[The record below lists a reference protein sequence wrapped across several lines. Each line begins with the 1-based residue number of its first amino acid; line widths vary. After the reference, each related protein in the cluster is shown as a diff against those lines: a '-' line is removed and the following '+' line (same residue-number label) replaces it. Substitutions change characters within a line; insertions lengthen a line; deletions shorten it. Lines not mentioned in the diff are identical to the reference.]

1 MKATLNIYNSI
12 EDQEPSKV
20 FTCYRTTMA
29 INDKLEDLT
38 EEINDITKQIHGK
51 AATIT
56 DETPREEIKKIKKE
70 IKALEE
76 KASQLTFES
85 IQMFFP
91 HFTQEDFMKLD
102 PYDYQTFCFEVGEM
116 RGKVYNRAQKN

>member
-29 INDKLEDLT
+29 INNKLEDLT
-38 EEINDITKQIHGK
+38 EEINELNKQINGK
-51 AATIT
+51 AAKIT
-56 DETPREEIKKIKKE
+56 EETPLEEIKKIKKE

-91 HFTQEDFMKLD
+91 QFTQEDFMKLD

-116 RGKVYNRAQKN
+116 RGKIYNRAQKN